1 MKITIANILLTK
13 RKKIAR
19 IFGILMFCLMLVLP
33 QLLTKTYYT
42 RVLTFCMVYACVAS
56 AWNVIAGYAGV
67 FSWVRMFQHFSA
79 LNWVGHHGLPC
90 GLARL

>member
-33 QLLTKTYYT
+33 QLLTKTYY
-42 RVLTFCMVYACVAS
+42 
-56 AWNVIAGYAGV
+56 
-67 FSWVRMFQHFSA
+67 
-79 LNWVGHHGLPC
+79 
-90 GLARL
+90 